1 MKSKNVYLGKSIS
14 SLVVFV
20 VLLILLLKNH
30 SVLSTL
36 IILPFLFCSLFS
48 IGKNLSFIFGK
59 KKLAAVFGKL
69 FVICFLVLWFGFL
82 IYGSVLLIK
91 GGNYF
96 SLLFT
101 LPFWLAG
108 IYIVYK
114 FLFHKGKKEK
124 SKKKAPKLSFQI
136 VVTSFLVLVVL
147 IIGTVCLIFGIRDRY
162 QFNKI
167 TKNYVETDGYFVDYN
182 IYDVDEDGTTYQLVY
197 TYEVE
202 GNQYKTATD
211 YGVGSIPEINSVRKV
226 KYNPNNP
233 SEAVLS
239 GTNRSNF
246 LIFFGAF
253 FTLGGMVFA
262 LGALHIKGV
271 FDGFRFD
278 VIGTFLGFV
287 FLIIGIG
294 IILLQL
300 GTVSSLIEVI
310 QSFGFWIFVPI
321 MFIII
326 GVFQIVKCLFVK
338 RKSNCYSPSD
348 SDTD

>member
-1 MKSKNVYLGKSIS
+1 M
-14 SLVVFV
+14 
-20 VLLILLLKNH
+20 
-30 SVLSTL
+30 
-36 IILPFLFCSLFS
+36 
-48 IGKNLSFIFGK
+48 
-59 KKLAAVFGKL
+59 
-69 FVICFLVLWFGFL
+69 
-82 IYGSVLLIK
+82 
-91 GGNYF
+91 
-96 SLLFT
+96 
-101 LPFWLAG
+101 
-108 IYIVYK
+108 
-114 FLFHKGKKEK
+114 
-124 SKKKAPKLSFQI
+124 
-136 VVTSFLVLVVL
+136 
-147 IIGTVCLIFGIRDRY
+147 
-162 QFNKI
+162 
-167 TKNYVETDGYFVDYN
+167 ETDGYFVDYN

-338 RKSNCYSPSD
+338 RKGNCYSPSD